1 MIPVRHVEHAI
12 RRADDAQQRSFLA
25 VPVAV
30 WRKFTDDQ
38 GGSLGATIAFHGFFS
53 IFPLLLV
60 LVTIAG
66 YVFDGNPGL
75 ERRVVG
81 SALRQFPVVGAD
93 IGRNVHALG
102 GDVLT
107 VVVGIVLALWSGLA
121 VVSATQRAM
130 DQIWDVPVRARP
142 GAVRSRL
149 RGLVLLLALGV
160 LGAAGAIVATAGRAL
175 PGVLGTGAA
184 LALAFAIN
192 VGLFVAV
199 FSLTTSAE
207 NRPRDVL
214 PGAAAAAFAW
224 TLLQAAGAY
233 LVDRKVRGASDVYGF
248 FAVVIGLLSWLY
260 LGAQITLLCAELNVV
275 RLRGLWPRSLM
286 PTHDTS
292 ADRVVLADQAKEQ
305 AASSGERVRV
315 AFEEPDGSCGV

>member
-1 MIPVRHVEHAI
+1 MRRVERVI
-12 RRADDAQQRSFLA
+12 RRADDAQQRSILA

-30 WRKFTDDQ
+30 WCKFKDDQ

-66 YVFDGNPGL
+66 FVLDGNPGL
-75 ERRVVG
+75 QRRVVEP
-81 SALRQFPVVGAD
+81 ALRQFPVVGTD
-93 IGRNVHALG
+93 IGRNVHALS
-102 GDVLT
+102 GDLLT

-130 DQIWDVPVRARP
+130 DQIWDVPIRARP
-142 GAVRSRL
+142 GAVGARL
-149 RGLVLLLALGV
+149 RGLALLFALGV
-160 LGAAGAIVATAGRAL
+160 LSISGAIVATAGSGL
-175 PGVLGTGAA
+175 PGVLEAGAA
-184 LALAFAIN
+184 LAFAFAIN
-192 VGLFVAV
+192 VGFFVAV
-199 FSLTTSAE
+199 FSLTTSADS
-207 NRPRDVL
+207 RPQDVL
-214 PGAAAAAFAW
+214 PGAAVAAFTW
-224 TLLQAAGAY
+224 TLLQVAGGY

-286 PTHDTS
+286 RLHDTP
-292 ADRVVLADQAKEQ
+292 ADRAVLVGQAKEQ
-305 AASSGERVRV
+305 SASPGERVRV
-315 AFEEPDGSCGV
+315 TFDEPDGSRGV